1 MPKQGGRELATE
13 LIKRM
18 LEAGVH
24 FGHQTKKWNPKMKP
38 YVFGRR
44 KNIYII
50 DLEKTAQKLEEAKN
64 FLSSMVAKRATVL
77 LVGTK
82 KHARD
87 IVAEEAQ
94 KYGIFYVNHRW
105 LGGTLTNFSTICKS
119 IAKMKELEQVLFGEG
134 SERLKKKERS
144 RLTRLYNKKLKNF
157 IGIKDMNRLPDVV
170 IIVDTEHE
178 KNAVRETKRLKIPT
192 IGIVDTD
199 CNPEDVDYPIP
210 GNDDAFRSIRFL
222 LEELLSVID
231 SARESVTTAQVEG
244 EEEMKK
250 QEEESRAEEEARR
263 LKEEAEKIAEETK
276 GVEELESQGENVK
289 RLKAGGEE

>member
-1 MPKQGGRELATE
+1 MASEIIKKMLA
-13 LIKRM
+13 
-18 LEAGVH
+18 AGVH
-24 FGHQTKKWNPKMKP
+24 FGHQTKKWNPKMKRFI
-38 YVFGRR
+38 FGRR

-50 DLEKTAQKLEEAKN
+50 DLEKTVAQLEEAKN
-64 FLSSMVAKRATVL
+64 FLSSMVAKRATIL

-87 IVAEEAQ
+87 IVGELAN
-94 KYGIFYVNHRW
+94 KHGIFYVNHRW
-105 LGGTLTNFSTICKS
+105 LGGTLTNFATVRKS
-119 IAKMKELEQVLFGEG
+119 IEKMKELEEKLFGEG

-157 IGIKDMNRLPDVV
+157 AGIKDMERLPDVV

-178 KNAVRETKRLKIPT
+178 KNAVHETKRLGIPT
-192 IGIVDTD
+192 IGIVDTN

-222 LEELLSVID
+222 LEELLSVIEP
-231 SARESVTTAQVEG
+231 AKMTLTTAEVQAEG
-244 EEEMKK
+244 EAESAPSEQQEQEMQK
-250 QEEESRAEEEARR
+250 

-276 GVEELESQGENVK
+276 GVEELEEEPAVK
-289 RLKAGGEE
+289 KIKERGEE

>member
-1 MPKQGGRELATE
+1 MATE

-18 LEAGVH
+18 LESGVH

-64 FLSSMVAKRATVL
+64 FLSSMIAKRASVL

-105 LGGTLTNFSTICKS
+105 LGGTLTNFPTICKS
-119 IAKMKELEQVLFGEG
+119 IGKMKELEQVLFGEG

-144 RLTRLYNKKLKNF
+144 RLTRIYSKKLKNF
-157 IGIKDMNRLPDVV
+157 VGIKDMDRLPDVV
-170 IIVDTEHE
+170 IVIDTEHE

-210 GNDDAFRSIRFL
+210 GNDDAFKSIRFL
-222 LEELLSVID
+222 LGELLSVID
-231 SARESVTTAQVEG
+231 SARDSVTTAQVEG
-244 EEEMKK
+244 EAEVEK
-250 QEEESRAEEEARR
+250 QEEQVKTEEEARK
-263 LKEEAEKIAEETK
+263 LKEEAEKIAEEIK
-276 GVEELESQGENVK
+276 GVEELESQEEGIKEI
-289 RLKAGGEE
+289 KAGGEE

>member
-1 MPKQGGRELATE
+1 MASEIIKKMLA
-13 LIKRM
+13 
-18 LEAGVH
+18 AGVH
-24 FGHQTKKWNPKMKP
+24 FGHQTKKWNPKMKRFI
-38 YVFGRR
+38 FGRR

-50 DLEKTAQKLEEAKN
+50 DLEKTVAQLEEAKN
-64 FLSSMVAKRATVL
+64 FLSSMVAKRATIL

-87 IVAEEAQ
+87 IVGELAN
-94 KYGIFYVNHRW
+94 KHGIFYVNHRW
-105 LGGTLTNFSTICKS
+105 LGGTLTNFATVRKS
-119 IAKMKELEQVLFGEG
+119 IEKMKELEEKLFGEG

-157 IGIKDMNRLPDVV
+157 AGIKDMERLPDVV

-178 KNAVRETKRLKIPT
+178 KNAVHETKRLGIPT
-192 IGIVDTD
+192 IGIVDTN

-222 LEELLSVID
+222 LEELLSVVEP
-231 SARESVTTAQVEG
+231 AKMTLTTAEVQAEG
-244 EEEMKK
+244 EAESPPSEQ
-250 QEEESRAEEEARR
+250 QEQKMQK

-276 GVEELESQGENVK
+276 GVEELEEEPAVK
-289 RLKAGGEE
+289 KIKERGEE

>member
-1 MPKQGGRELATE
+1 MATE
-13 LIKRM
+13 LIKKM
-18 LEAGVH
+18 LESGVH

-38 YVFGRR
+38 YIFGRR

-64 FLSSMVAKRATVL
+64 FLSSMAAKRATIL

-94 KYGIFYVNHRW
+94 KFGIFYVNHRW
-105 LGGTLTNFSTICKS
+105 LGGTLTNFPTIRKS
-119 IAKMKELEQVLFGEG
+119 IEKMKELEQILFGEG
-134 SERLKKKERS
+134 SEKLKKKERS

-157 IGIKDMNRLPDVV
+157 VGIKDMEKLPDVM

-192 IGIVDTD
+192 IGIVDTNCD
-199 CNPEDVDYPIP
+199 PEDVDYPIP

-222 LEELLSVID
+222 LEELLSVIEP
-231 SARESVTTAQVEG
+231 ARASVTTAQVEG
-244 EEEMKK
+244 EAEAKK
-250 QEEESRAEEEARR
+250 EEEKAKEEEEARR
-263 LKEEAEKIAEETK
+263 LKEGAEKIAEETK
-276 GVEELESQGENVK
+276 GVEELESQVEDVK
-289 RLKAGGEE
+289 RVKAGGEE

>member
-1 MPKQGGRELATE
+1 MTDE

-38 YVFGRR
+38 YIFGRR

-64 FLSSMVAKRATVL
+64 FLSSMVAKRSTIL

-87 IVAEEAQ
+87 IVAEEA
-94 KYGIFYVNHRW
+94 KKFGIFYVNHRW
-105 LGGTLTNFSTICKS
+105 LGGTLTNFSTIRKS
-119 IAKMKELEQVLFGEG
+119 IEKMKELEQTLFGEG
-134 SERLKKKERS
+134 SERLKKKERA
-144 RLTRLYNKKLKNF
+144 RLTRLYSKKMKNLV
-157 IGIKDMNRLPDVV
+157 GIKDMNKLPDVV

-192 IGIVDTD
+192 IGIVDTN

-222 LEELLSVID
+222 LEELLSVI
-231 SARESVTTAQVEG
+231 ESSRMSLTTAEVEG
-244 EEEMKK
+244 EAERK
-250 QEEESRAEEEARR
+250 EEEEREREEEEIKK
-263 LKEEAEKIAEETK
+263 LKEEAEKIAEQTK
-276 GVEELESQGENVK
+276 GVEEIESIESKK
-289 RLKAGGEE
+289 RIKIGGEE